1 MWKTM
6 TKLKSSLQYK
16 GFIFKENKADSSK
29 TDLFSTRSITY
40 SSFKVLQLEKHIK
53 ENFDELYDA
62 GAVDFNIPYHR
73 EDESRNIYCD
83 LQPLL
88 LGTFDVIMPSSFYHP
103 PYGDTKNVGQ
113 NAVLLERSTHFSDYN
128 VGIDYLRFFY
138 KNILR
143 KEDNNKRIF
152 MQFFEIKFDICSYE
166 EMRDS
171 LLEHYKSY
179 LALGITSLNKVEG
192 CLFSTPPPKQLLG
205 YRSNC
210 ICKEQYVQDVQQMT
224 RMIMR
229 NK

>member
-1 MWKTM
+1 M

>member
-1 MWKTM
+1 MAQ
-6 TKLKSSLQYK
+6 LKSSLQYK
-16 GFIFKENKADSSK
+16 GFYFKENKADSSK
-29 TDLFSTRSITY
+29 TDLFATRRLMY

-83 LQPLL
+83 LKPLL
-88 LGTFDVIMPSSFYHP
+88 LGTFDVSMPSSSFHP
-103 PYGDTKNVGQ
+103 TYADIKNIDQ
-113 NAVLLERSTHFSDYN
+113 TAVMIERSTDFSDYD
-128 VGIDYLRFFY
+128 VGIGYLRFFY
-138 KNILR
+138 KNTLR
-143 KEDNNKRIF
+143 KENDGNRRVF
-152 MQFFEIKFDICSYE
+152 MQFFEIKFDVCPYE

-192 CLFSTPPPKQLLG
+192 SPMISPLSITTLLG

-210 ICKEQYVQDVQQMT
+210 ICKEQYVEEMP
-224 RMIMR
+224 RMRM
-229 NK
+229 

>member
-1 MWKTM
+1 M

-16 GFIFKENKADSSK
+16 GFYFKENKADSSK
-29 TDLFSTRSITY
+29 TDLFATRSITY

-73 EDESRNIYCD
+73 EDESRNICCD
-83 LQPLL
+83 IHSLL

-103 PYGDTKNVGQ
+103 TYGDTKNVNQ

-128 VGIDYLRFFY
+128 VDIDYLRFFY

-143 KEDNNKRIF
+143 KDANDKRIF
-152 MQFFEIKFDICSYE
+152 MQFFEIKFDVCSYE

-171 LLEHYKSY
+171 LLKHYKSY
-179 LALGITSLNKVEG
+179 LALGITSLNKIEG
-192 CLFSTPPPKQLLG
+192 GLSSTPPLPKQQLLG

-210 ICKEQYVQDVQQMT
+210 ICKEQHVEEIPRV
-224 RMIMR
+224 
-229 NK
+229 KV